1 MTFAATETPDRAVGE
16 SAATQP
22 FFKLNGVSKRFGG
35 LQALGNVD
43 LEIKPGEIYGLIGPN
58 GAGKSSLFNC
68 ICGLVPADTGEIIL
82 KGTNIARSRPHE
94 VVALGL
100 ARTFQAVRVFTSLNI
115 TENIEIAYT
124 ARTKA
129 SLADIMFCLP
139 REREERRALRERSTQ
154 LLADYAE
161 GQLYPRRNDFPE
173 ELSTGQQRMLEIIRT
188 LISEPDI
195 ILLDEPTGG
204 LNPVWVK
211 QVVELIQKIRDEG
224 RTIFMIEHNMQV
236 VLDLVDRV
244 SVLNFG
250 EVLSEGTPEQVRN
263 DQRVIDAYLG

>member
-1 MTFAATETPDRAVGE
+1 MTSTWTESPGKSAGVQTAAET
-16 SAATQP
+16 
-22 FFKLNGVSKRFGG
+22 FFKLTGVSKRFGG
-35 LQALGNVD
+35 LQALNDID
-43 LEIKPGEIYGLIGPN
+43 LEIRPGEIYGLIGPN

-68 ICGLVPADTGEIIL
+68 ICGLVPADSGEIIL
-82 KGTNIARSRPHE
+82 KGADIVKSRPHE
-94 VVALGL
+94 IVALGL

-115 TENIEIAYT
+115 TENVEIAYT

-129 SLADIMFCLP
+129 NLTDIMLCLP
-139 REREERRALRERSTQ
+139 KERDERVALRERAVQ

-161 GQLYPRRNDFPE
+161 GQLYPRREDFPE

-250 EVLSEGTPEQVRN
+250 EVLSEGTPDEVRN
-263 DQRVIDAYLG
+263 DRRVIDAYLG

>member
-1 MTFAATETPDRAVGE
+1 MTSTLTENSVRGANTGTAA
-16 SAATQP
+16 QP
-22 FFKLNGVSKRFGG
+22 FFALSGVSKRFGG
-35 LQALGNVD
+35 LQALKDVH

-68 ICGLVPADTGEIIL
+68 IGGIVPADSGKILL
-82 KGTNIARSRPHE
+82 KGQDIVRSRPHE
-94 VVALGL
+94 IVALGL

-115 TENIEIAYT
+115 TENVEIAYT
-124 ARTKA
+124 ARTQA
-129 SLADIMFCLP
+129 TLADIMFCLP
-139 REREERRALRERSTQ
+139 KERDERLALRERATQ

-161 GQLYPRRNDFPE
+161 GQLYPRRMDFPE

-188 LISEPDI
+188 LVSNPDI

-211 QVVELIQKIRDEG
+211 QVVELIQKIRDDG

-250 EVLSEGTPEQVRN
+250 EVLAEGTPEEVRN

>member
-1 MTFAATETPDRAVGE
+1 MPNPAASAATE
-16 SAATQP
+16 P
-22 FFKLNGVSKRFGG
+22 FFKLTDVSKRFGG
-35 LQALGNVD
+35 LQALKDVH
-43 LEIKPGEIYGLIGPN
+43 LEIKSGEIYGLIGPN

-68 ICGLVPADTGEIIL
+68 IGGLVPADSGAILL
-82 KGTNIARSRPHE
+82 KGHDIVRSRPHE
-94 VVALGL
+94 IVALGL

-115 TENIEIAYT
+115 IENIEIAYT
-124 ARTKA
+124 ARVQA
-129 SLADIMFCLP
+129 NLADITFCMP
-139 REREERRALRERSTQ
+139 KEREERLALRERATQ

-161 GQLYPRRNDFPE
+161 GQLYPRRMDFPE
-173 ELSTGQQRMLEIIRT
+173 ELSTGQQRMLEIVRT

-211 QVVELIQKIRDEG
+211 QVVELIRKIRDEG
-224 RTIFMIEHNMQV
+224 RTIFIIEHNMQV

-244 SVLNFG
+244 SVLDFG
-250 EVLSEGTPEQVRN
+250 EVLAEGTPEEVRN

>member
-1 MTFAATETPDRAVGE
+1 
-16 SAATQP
+16 
-22 FFKLNGVSKRFGG
+22 
-35 LQALGNVD
+35 
-43 LEIKPGEIYGLIGPN
+43 
-58 GAGKSSLFNC
+58 
-68 ICGLVPADTGEIIL
+68 
-82 KGTNIARSRPHE
+82 
-94 VVALGL
+94 
-100 ARTFQAVRVFTSLNI
+100 
-115 TENIEIAYT
+115 
-124 ARTKA
+124 
-129 SLADIMFCLP
+129 
-139 REREERRALRERSTQ
+139 
-154 LLADYAE
+154 
-161 GQLYPRRNDFPE
+161 
-173 ELSTGQQRMLEIIRT
+173 MLEIIRT

>member
-1 MTFAATETPDRAVGE
+1 MSTATEE
-16 SAATQP
+16 SAPGPAASAAAEP
-22 FFKLNGVSKRFGG
+22 FFKLTGVSKSFGG
-35 LQALGNVD
+35 LQALKDVD

-68 ICGLVPADTGEIIL
+68 VCGLVPADAGTILL
-82 KGTNIARSRPHE
+82 KGQEIRRRRPHE
-94 VVALGL
+94 IVALGL
-100 ARTFQAVRVFTSLNI
+100 ARTFQAVRVFTSLSI
-115 TENIEIAYT
+115 TENVEIAYT
-124 ARTKA
+124 ARTRA
-129 SLADIMFCLP
+129 SLTDITFCTP
-139 REREERRALRERSTQ
+139 KERDERLALRERATR

-161 GQLYPRRNDFPE
+161 GQLYPRRMDFPE

-211 QVVELIQKIRDEG
+211 QVVGLIRKIRDEG

-236 VLDLVDRV
+236 VLDLADRV
-244 SVLNFG
+244 SVLDFG
-250 EVLSEGTPEQVRN
+250 EVLAEGTPEEVRN
-263 DQRVIDAYLG
+263 DRRVIDAYLG

>member
-1 MTFAATETPDRAVGE
+1 MTSTDSSQSAIGE
-16 SAATQP
+16 HAATQP
-22 FFKLNGVSKRFGG
+22 FFKLSGVSKRFGG
-35 LQALGNVD
+35 LQALGNVALD
-43 LEIKPGEIYGLIGPN
+43 IKPGEIYGLIGPN

-68 ICGLVPADTGEIIL
+68 ICGLVPADTGEIML
-82 KGTNIARSRPHE
+82 KGTNIVQRRPHE
-94 VVALGL
+94 IVALGL
-100 ARTFQAVRVFTSLNI
+100 ARTFQAVRVFTSLSI
-115 TENIEIAYT
+115 TENVEIAYT

-129 SLADIMFCLP
+129 GLADIIFCLP
-139 REREERRALRERSTQ
+139 KERDERLALRERATQ

-204 LNPVWVK
+204 LNRVWVK

-250 EVLSEGTPEQVRN
+250 EVLSEGTPEEVRN

>member
-1 MTFAATETPDRAVGE
+1 MSTSTEE
-16 SAATQP
+16 SAPGPAASAAAEP
-22 FFKLNGVSKRFGG
+22 FFKLAGVSKSFGG
-35 LQALGNVD
+35 LQALKDVD

-68 ICGLVPADTGEIIL
+68 VCGLVPADAGTILL
-82 KGTNIARSRPHE
+82 KGQEIRRRRPHE
-94 VVALGL
+94 IVALGL
-100 ARTFQAVRVFTSLNI
+100 ARTFQAVRVFTSLSI
-115 TENIEIAYT
+115 TENVEIAYT
-124 ARTKA
+124 ARTRA
-129 SLADIMFCLP
+129 SLTDITFCTTK
-139 REREERRALRERSTQ
+139 EREERLALRARATR

-161 GQLYPRRNDFPE
+161 GQLYPRRMDFPE

-211 QVVELIQKIRDEG
+211 QVVGLIRKIRDEG

-236 VLDLVDRV
+236 VLDLADRV
-244 SVLNFG
+244 SVLDFG
-250 EVLSEGTPEQVRN
+250 EVLAEGTPEEVRN
-263 DQRVIDAYLG
+263 DRRVIDAYLG

>member
-1 MTFAATETPDRAVGE
+1 MTSTDSSQSAIGE
-16 SAATQP
+16 HAATQP
-22 FFKLNGVSKRFGG
+22 FFKLSGVSKRFGG
-35 LQALGNVD
+35 LQALGNVALD
-43 LEIKPGEIYGLIGPN
+43 IKPGEIYGLIGPN

-68 ICGLVPADTGEIIL
+68 ICGLVPADTGEIML
-82 KGTNIARSRPHE
+82 KGTNIVQRRPHE
-94 VVALGL
+94 IVALGL
-100 ARTFQAVRVFTSLNI
+100 ARTFQAVRVFTSLSI
-115 TENIEIAYT
+115 TENVEIAYT

-129 SLADIMFCLP
+129 GLADIIFCLP
-139 REREERRALRERSTQ
+139 KERDERDWRCVSGRPSCWPTTRKASSTR
-154 LLADYAE
+154 
-161 GQLYPRRNDFPE
+161 GVNDFPE

-204 LNPVWVK
+204 LNRVWVK

-250 EVLSEGTPEQVRN
+250 EVLSEGTPEEVRN

>member
-1 MTFAATETPDRAVGE
+1 MTSPAVE
-16 SAATQP
+16 SGHGVGAQTSAQP
-22 FFKLNGVSKRFGG
+22 FFRLEGVSKRFGG
-35 LQALGNVD
+35 LQALNDVHV
-43 LEIKPGEIYGLIGPN
+43 EIKPGEIYGLIGPN

-68 ICGLVPADTGEIIL
+68 ICGIVPADTGEVVL
-82 KGTNIARSRPHE
+82 KGVNIARRRPHE
-94 VVALGL
+94 IVALGL

-124 ARTKA
+124 ARTQA
-129 SLADIMFCLP
+129 GLADIAFCTTK
-139 REREERRALRERSTQ
+139 EREERVALRERAER

-161 GQLYPRRNDFPE
+161 GQLYPRRKDFPE

-250 EVLSEGTPEQVRN
+250 EILSEGTPEEVRN

>member
-1 MTFAATETPDRAVGE
+1 MTSTLTENFVPGASTD
-16 SAATQP
+16 SATQP
-22 FFKLNGVSKRFGG
+22 FFSLSGVSKRFGG
-35 LQALGNVD
+35 LQALKDVH

-68 ICGLVPADTGEIIL
+68 ICGIVPADSGEILL
-82 KGTNIARSRPHE
+82 KGHDIVRSRPHQI
-94 VVALGL
+94 VALGL

-124 ARTKA
+124 ARTQA
-129 SLADIMFCLP
+129 TLADIMFCLP
-139 REREERRALRERSTQ
+139 RERDERLNLRERATQ

-161 GQLYPRRNDFPE
+161 GQLYPRRMDFPE

-188 LISEPDI
+188 LISDPDI

-211 QVVELIQKIRDEG
+211 QVVELIKKIRDDG

-250 EVLSEGTPEQVRN
+250 EVLAEGTPEEVRN